1 MLDFE
6 INKIYESFKLC
17 NHKSGNH
24 CKHCA
29 YKNYPD
35 CKMKLAED
43 AIKLIDY
50 LAEKCSIEF
59 LPSNLQ
65 TDILNSYW
73 R

>member
-1 MLDFE
+1 MDFDA
-6 INKIYESFKLC
+6 NKTYESFKLC

-24 CKHCA
+24 CKFCA

-43 AIKLIDY
+43 IITFIDN

>member
-1 MLDFE
+1 MFDVDM
-6 INKIYESFKLC
+6 NKMYESFKLC

-24 CKHCA
+24 CKLCA
-29 YKNYPD
+29 YRNYPD

-43 AIKLIDY
+43 IITFIDN
-50 LAEKCSIEF
+50 LAEKCCIEF

>member
-1 MLDFE
+1 MDFDA
-6 INKIYESFKLC
+6 NKLYESFKLC

-24 CKHCA
+24 CKGCS

-43 AIKLIDY
+43 MIKLVDY